1 MDIQGFIPPNT
12 TATEDRSVLSYKEV
26 PSSDRLNLPSTSDYK
41 PTSMHT
47 ILPTVVEE
55 EYNTN
60 SQATSPS
67 PPSASGLNYDE
78 PMASQELEESKCIKL
93 EKDLRLEEMDELE
106 EEEEEY
112 EDYEEYEDEQGSSS
126 HRGTLNPAL
135 LLNRYDKRKSSPAIL
150 GLPFGLKHEA
160 QLSLHLSQQR
170 NSIEAAMLLANFNK
184 LMAFPKTSEPEH
196 KVTHTQQQWQ
206 DDMSI
211 PSHNKTSWPDKLP
224 AETNRRHSY
233 DVNMSWQT
241 MPESFLERPDL
252 LHNIHQ
258 STNSINATNASIAA
272 AAAAAAAGS
281 GANEGHIN
289 MGNGIHDHISY
300 TSSDVPMFKQE
311 SFYHTP
317 TKVSWSH
324 DDLHTP
330 PHSLPPHPHHIPHPH
345 HQPAHPYSSNS
356 STSSTSVEYT
366 NHPISPRGRMYH
378 PNMSSPL
385 VPHTYSRYPQEHH
398 PLHPGMP
405 VLHPLARQPDVNNNT
420 GMKRELDPHQHPY
433 YSYTFPPQHPM
444 QPQQSLQQPSP
455 QQQRY
460 FYPANGKLPLPSQA
474 LLDPQ
479 QSQQPHVMQQPIHHP
494 PPILAK
500 PKRKKQKAVH
510 TEDYEE
516 ILEEETNEEDYPEMS
531 TRDIEAAR
539 TDPEARPRK
548 QKLRFAGDKYT
559 PQWVRYN
566 GQSKEGLCDTCK
578 PGKWL
583 QLKNSAYWYH
593 KQFFHGIS
601 SVSGKEFVQPLET
614 RWVDQDLVEGL
625 CHQCHTWVAVSN
637 VKRKNSVLWYRHAHK
652 CHVYHKPKPN
662 VPKKR

>member
-1 MDIQGFIPPNT
+1 MDIQGYIPPNT
-12 TATEDRSVLSYKEV
+12 TTEDRTVLPYKEV
-26 PSSDRLNLPSTSDYK
+26 SSSDRLNLPSTSDYK
-41 PTSMHT
+41 PTLHT
-47 ILPTVVEE
+47 ILPTVMEE

-67 PPSASGLNYDE
+67 PPVAPSDLNYNE
-78 PMASQELEESKCIKL
+78 PLQEKE
-93 EKDLRLEEMDELE
+93 EEMMLELDELDQPME
-106 EEEEEY
+106 DEEY
-112 EDYEEYEDEQGSSS
+112 EYEESSNSSNSS
-126 HRGTLNPAL
+126 HRGLNPAL

-184 LMAFPKTSEPEH
+184 LMAFPKTNEPEH
-196 KVTHTQQQWQ
+196 K

-211 PSHNKTSWPDKLP
+211 PSHNKTAWDKLP

-258 STNSINATNASIAA
+258 STHSINATNASIAA
-272 AAAAAAAGS
+272 AAHE
-281 GANEGHIN
+281 NP
-289 MGNGIHDHISY
+289 DRISY
-300 TSSDVPMFKQE
+300 SSTDYKQEPTSS
-311 SFYHTP
+311 FYPTP

-330 PHSLPPHPHHIPHPH
+330 AHALPPHPHPMPHLP
-345 HQPAHPYSSNS
+345 PTHPYSSNS
-356 STSSTSVEYT
+356 STSSNTVEYT
-366 NHPISPRGRMYH
+366 HHPISPRGRMYH
-378 PNMSSPL
+378 PNLSSPL
-385 VPHTYSRYPQEHH
+385 VPHTYPRYPQEHH
-398 PLHPGMP
+398 PLHPAMP
-405 VLHPLARQPDVNNNT
+405 VLHPLARQPD
-420 GMKRELDPHQHPY
+420 MKRDIDPSSSSY
-433 YSYTFPPQHPM
+433 YSYQFPPQHPM
-444 QPQQSLQQPSP
+444 

-460 FYPANGKLPLPSQA
+460 FYPANGKLPLPSTI
-474 LLDPQ
+474 LDPQ
-479 QSQQPHVMQQPIHHP
+479 QPQHMIQPPQQQIHHP